1 MVSIDDAIFQQLA
14 GMTEQMEDQQREKD
28 DATKQLT
35 ESAVKLDSERR
46 AKDNAIQQLAESTE
60 ETKKLTQHLDYLPKW
75 RIQGKGHAVP

>member
-1 MVSIDDAIFQQLA
+1 LKEHGKISVVRVSIDDAITQQLA

-46 AKDNAIQQLAESTE
+46 AKDNATQQLAES
-60 ETKKLTQHLDYLPKW
+60 KLDSTTQL
-75 RIQGKGHAVP
+75 